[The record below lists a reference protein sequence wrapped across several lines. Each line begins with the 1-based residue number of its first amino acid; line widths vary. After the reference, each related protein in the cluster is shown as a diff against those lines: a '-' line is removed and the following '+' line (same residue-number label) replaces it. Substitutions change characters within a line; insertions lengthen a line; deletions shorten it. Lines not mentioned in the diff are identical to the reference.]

1 MTDIENIV
9 FDGLK
14 KHMLA
19 KFSDLKENSI
29 RSEHMNSPPV
39 FPCIMAYESS
49 NSTLEATSDEHGEH
63 HANLRYTIEVYTN
76 NKNGKKQK
84 GKELANAI
92 DAYMLDLGFLRASKQ
107 YTIGANEATT
117 FVVTCSYRCVAG
129 ESYSGDDNTIMIYR
143 R

>member
-1 MTDIENIV
+1 MTDIENVV

-49 NSTLEATSDEHGEH
+49 NSTLEATADERGEH
-63 HANLRYTIEVYTN
+63 HASLRYTIEVYTN

-84 GKELANAI
+84 AKELANAV

-129 ESYSGDDNTIMIYR
+129 ESYAGDDNTIMIYR

>member
-14 KHMLA
+14 KHLLSR
-19 KFSDLKENSI
+19 FSDLKENAI

-49 NSTLEATSDEHGEH
+49 NSTLESTADERGEH

-84 GKELANAI
+84 AKELANAI

-129 ESYSGDDNTIMIYR
+129 ESYAGDDNTIMIYR

>member
-49 NSTLEATSDEHGEH
+49 NSTLEATADERGEH

-84 GKELANAI
+84 AKELANAI

-129 ESYSGDDNTIMIYR
+129 ESYAGDDNTIMIYR

>member
-49 NSTLEATSDEHGEH
+49 NSTLEATADERGEH

-84 GKELANAI
+84 AKELANAI
-92 DAYMLDLGFLRASKQ
+92 DAYMLELGFSRASKQ
-107 YTIGANEATT
+107 YTIGANESTT
-117 FVVTCSYRCVAG
+117 FVVTCGYRCVSG
-129 ESYSGDDNTIMIYR
+129 ESYAGDDNTIMIYR

>member
-19 KFSDLKENSI
+19 KFRDLKENSI

-49 NSTLEATSDEHGEH
+49 NSTLEATADERGEH

-84 GKELANAI
+84 AKELANAI
-92 DAYMLDLGFLRASKQ
+92 DAYMLDLGFSRASKQ

-129 ESYSGDDNTIMIYR
+129 ESYAGDDNTIMIYR